1 MANTN
6 NYAEQFSPDL
16 LEILM
21 QGTLTSP
28 FITSNVKWVGARTFH
43 FTQMSTTG
51 FKNHSREGGWN
62 KGKYTQTDVPFTC
75 EHDRDIEFLV
85 DKADV
90 DETNA
95 TAKVENIS
103 KVFEQTQVAPETDAL
118 FFSKV
123 AAKAQ
128 ATDGY
133 HSATKSTEWT
143 KASTYSKLKTIL
155 SAGKLRRYK
164 ARGTLVAYVTSNI
177 MDCLEQ
183 STEFTRKIELTQI
196 AEGGMGIETRVTEI
210 DGCPVIEVI
219 DDERFY
225 DSFNFNPANGG
236 FEPATGGA

>member
-1 MANTN
+1 M
-6 NYAEQFSPDL
+6 
-16 LEILM
+16 
-21 QGTLTSP
+21 
-28 FITSNVKWVGARTFH
+28 
-43 FTQMSTTG
+43 
-51 FKNHSREGGWN
+51 
-62 KGKYTQTDVPFTC
+62 
-75 EHDRDIEFLV
+75 

-128 ATDGY
+128 ATAGY

-143 KASTYSKLKTIL
+143 TASAYSKLKTIL
-155 SAGKLRRYK
+155 SAGKLRRYQ

-183 STEFTRKIELTQI
+183 STEFTRKIELT
-196 AEGGMGIETRVTEI
+196 
-210 DGCPVIEVI
+210 PVSYTHLTALYI
-219 DDERFY
+219 
-225 DSFNFNPANGG
+225 
-236 FEPATGGA
+236 

>member
-123 AAKAQ
+123 ATKIRQ
-128 ATDGY
+128 QTDI
-133 HSATKSTEWT
+133 
-143 KASTYSKLKTIL
+143 IL
-155 SAGKLRRYK
+155 QQRHRSGLRR
-164 ARGTLVAYVTSNI
+164 TLI
-177 MDCLEQ
+177 Q
-183 STEFTRKIELTQI
+183 SSKQFSL
-196 AEGGMGIETRVTEI
+196 
-210 DGCPVIEVI
+210 
-219 DDERFY
+219 
-225 DSFNFNPANGG
+225 PANSADTRQ
-236 FEPATGGA
+236 EAHLLPM

>member
-103 KVFEQTQVAPETDAL
+103 KVFEQTQVEPETDAL

-128 ATDGY
+128 LPSQQNGPKQA
-133 HSATKSTEWT
+133 
-143 KASTYSKLKTIL
+143 
-155 SAGKLRRYK
+155 
-164 ARGTLVAYVTSNI
+164 
-177 MDCLEQ
+177 
-183 STEFTRKIELTQI
+183 LTQSSKQFSLP
-196 AEGGMGIETRVTEI
+196 ASSADTRQE
-210 DGCPVIEVI
+210 
-219 DDERFY
+219 
-225 DSFNFNPANGG
+225 AHLLLM
-236 FEPATGGA
+236 

>member
-1 MANTN
+1 MANTS

-16 LEILM
+16 LEIPM

-143 KASTYSKLKTIL
+143 KASAYSKLKTIL

-177 MDCLEQ
+177 MDALSSQ
-183 STEFTRKIELTQI
+183 QNSLARLSLPRLPRAVWELKQ
-196 AEGGMGIETRVTEI
+196 E
-210 DGCPVIEVI
+210 
-219 DDERFY
+219 
-225 DSFNFNPANGG
+225 
-236 FEPATGGA
+236 